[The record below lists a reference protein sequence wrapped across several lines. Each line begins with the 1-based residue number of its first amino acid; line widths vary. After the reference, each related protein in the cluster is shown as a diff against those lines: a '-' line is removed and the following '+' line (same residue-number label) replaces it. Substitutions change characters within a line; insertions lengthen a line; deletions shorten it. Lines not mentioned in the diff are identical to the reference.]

1 MISDAAMLPGT
12 RRPTCRR
19 HAARHRPM
27 VALASLLAAPVGLVP
42 GAAPAADAART
53 QVQCREDDPNLK
65 TYLAM
70 SATMFAPRDASVA
83 AQFYAPQFVS
93 HDADAGGGG
102 ARTLTPAHFRKV
114 YEAAKRTY
122 GERDYHDDLILCAGP
137 FLVVRVSMTYRMTGP
152 LGAQPSTGRTA
163 HTTAVDIFRFADG
176 KVVERW
182 GNNDG
187 VGLLQQLGLQLP
199 PAP

>member
-1 MISDAAMLPGT
+1 MTKVL
-12 RRPTCRR
+12 
-19 HAARHRPM
+19 
-27 VALASLLAAPVGLVP
+27 VALFALMS
-42 GAAPAADAART
+42 GAVSAADAART
-53 QVQCREDDPNLK
+53 EIQCPKGDPNLK

-70 SATMFAPRDASVA
+70 SELMFAPRDASVA
-83 AQFYAPQFVS
+83 ARFYAPQFVS
-93 HDADAGGGG
+93 HDSDAGGGG
-102 ARTLTPAHFRKV
+102 ARTLTPAHFQKV

-122 GERDYHDDLILCAGP
+122 GERSYHDDMILCAGP

-152 LGAQPSTGRTA
+152 LGAQASTGRTA
-163 HTTAVDIFRFADG
+163 RTSAIDVFRFADG

-187 VGLLQQLGLQLP
+187 VGLLRQLGLQLP